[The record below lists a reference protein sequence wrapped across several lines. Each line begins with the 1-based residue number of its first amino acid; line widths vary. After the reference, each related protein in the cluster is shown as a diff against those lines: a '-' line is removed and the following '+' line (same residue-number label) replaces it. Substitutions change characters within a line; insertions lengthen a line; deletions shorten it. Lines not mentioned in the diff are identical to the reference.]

1 MQSAYGDRHER
12 LSYARTLMRVVAGKY
27 RSRVLKS
34 MRGLALRPSSDRLR
48 ETLFNILGA
57 AVEGS
62 VFVDV
67 YAGTGA
73 VGIEAI
79 SRGARE
85 VIFIENHP
93 AAVALIRSNLRALD
107 ITSGAEI
114 LVADA
119 VRGMARLA
127 MRSSGTRVHADFI
140 FLDPP
145 YARTEEYERGLD
157 FLDCSPLLTPGGQ
170 VVVEHSKRMA
180 LPQRLAQLELARVVE
195 QGDAALSFYRL
206 VIAA

>member
-1 MQSAYGDRHER
+1 MQSAYRGRHEC

-27 RSRVLKS
+27 RSRALKS

-73 VGIEAI
+73 VGIEAL

-85 VIFIENHP
+85 VLFIENH
-93 AAVALIRSNLRALD
+93 AAAASLIRKNLQALG
-107 ITSGAEI
+107 IATGAEI
-114 LVADA
+114 LATDA
-119 VRGMARLA
+119 VRGMEWLA
-127 MRSSGTRVHADFI
+127 
-140 FLDPP
+140 
-145 YARTEEYERGLD
+145 
-157 FLDCSPLLTPGGQ
+157 
-170 VVVEHSKRMA
+170 
-180 LPQRLAQLELARVVE
+180 
-195 QGDAALSFYRL
+195 
-206 VIAA
+206 

>member
-1 MQSAYGDRHER
+1 
-12 LSYARTLMRVVAGKY
+12 MRVVAGKY

-48 ETLFNILGA
+48 ETLFDILGA
-57 AVEGS
+57 TVEGS

-73 VGIEAI
+73 VGIEAL

-93 AAVALIRSNLRALD
+93 AAVTLIRSNLRALG
-107 ITSGAEI
+107 ITAGAEI

-127 MRSSGTRVHADFI
+127 IRPFGTPIHADFI

-145 YARTEEYERGLD
+145 YARTEEYERALD
-157 FLDCSPLLTPGGQ
+157 FLDRSSLLTRGGQ
-170 VVVEHSKRMA
+170 VVVEHPKRMA
-180 LPQRLAQLELARVVE
+180 LPQRLAQLERARVVE

-206 VIAA
+206 AIAA

>member
-1 MQSAYGDRHER
+1 
-12 LSYARTLMRVVAGKY
+12 
-27 RSRVLKS
+27 

-127 MRSSGTRVHADFI
+127 IRPFGTPVHADFI

-157 FLDCSPLLTPGGQ
+157 FLDRSSLLTPGGQ
-170 VVVEHSKRMA
+170 VIVEHSKRMA
-180 LPQRLAQLELARVVE
+180 LPQRLAQLERARVVE

-206 VIAA
+206 AIAA

>member
-34 MRGLALRPSSDRLR
+34 MRGLALRPASDRLR

-73 VGIEAI
+73 VGIEAL

-85 VIFIENHP
+85 VIFIDNHP
-93 AAVALIRSNLRALD
+93 AAVALK
-107 ITSGAEI
+107 ITSRAP
-114 LVADA
+114 
-119 VRGMARLA
+119 RLSA
-127 MRSSGTRVHADFI
+127 SM
-140 FLDPP
+140 
-145 YARTEEYERGLD
+145 
-157 FLDCSPLLTPGGQ
+157 
-170 VVVEHSKRMA
+170 
-180 LPQRLAQLELARVVE
+180 
-195 QGDAALSFYRL
+195 
-206 VIAA
+206 

>member
-1 MQSAYGDRHER
+1 
-12 LSYARTLMRVVAGKY
+12 
-27 RSRVLKS
+27 

-73 VGIEAI
+73 VGIEAL

-107 ITSGAEI
+107 ITTGAEI

-127 MRSSGTRVHADFI
+127 MRPFGTRVHADFI

-157 FLDCSPLLTPGGQ
+157 FLDRSSLLTPGGQ
-170 VVVEHSKRMA
+170 VIVEHSKRMA
-180 LPQRLAQLELARVVE
+180 LPQRLAQLERARVVE

-206 VIAA
+206 AIAA